1 MQRCEQGNTPIT
13 SLVNFRAVA
22 WLKIGMDVSGEFVI
36 SLILQKFE
44 AMDRSALQ
52 PCVISSDGPV
62 LELHVTAQ
70 FYLESKGKYILEVWE
85 WANPKDTKRREVTGP
100 TLAPLFIWFFF
111 FFPSSPS
118 TCPMQIGLVR
128 KAVCFTKVLTLVL
141 GPSFILFSQDFP
153 FFVF

>member
-44 AMDRSALQ
+44 VMDRSALQ

-70 FYLESKGKYILEVWE
+70 FYLESKGKYIPEVW
-85 WANPKDTKRREVTGP
+85 G
-100 TLAPLFIWFFF
+100 
-111 FFPSSPS
+111 
-118 TCPMQIGLVR
+118 GLTQ
-128 KAVCFTKVLTLVL
+128 K
-141 GPSFILFSQDFP
+141 I
-153 FFVF
+153 